1 MHVLHVIEATIGG
14 TRRHVVDACR
24 GLHARGVRVTL
35 VASALREP
43 RFRDDLARL
52 TREGVEVRELPMVR
66 AIRPHRDVAH
76 VLALR
81 AALKELRPDI
91 VHTHSSKAG
100 AIGRLASWST
110 GIGARVHTPHTFA
123 FLFGAMFSSFS
134 RSLFR
139 TVEKELAR
147 KTDRFIAV
155 SADEA
160 ATFASADFIPASKVR
175 VVGNGIDMAPFE
187 RATPL
192 ERSELGVPQHA
203 PLALVIGLLN
213 VAKGQDLA
221 LRALATPMLANVH
234 LAFAGSGDTEAE
246 LRALARELGVESRV
260 HFLGWRDDVPR
271 LLASC
276 DALLLP
282 SRWEGMPYIVLEAM
296 AAARPVV
303 ATPVDGARALLGNGR
318 AGRLCRSD
326 APVEI
331 AQGLAQVLRLDAVSR
346 AALGKA
352 GQTQVRAE
360 FTLERMVE
368 GLLGVYEELA

>member
-14 TRRHVVDACR
+14 TRRHVVDACS
-24 GLHARGVRVTL
+24 GLRRRGVRVTL

-43 RFRDDLARL
+43 RVREDLDLLA
-52 TREGVEVRELPMVR
+52 REGVDVRELPMVR
-66 AIRPHRDVAH
+66 AIRPHKDLAH

-81 AALKELRPDI
+81 RILNELRPDV

-100 AIGRLASWST
+100 AIGRLASWSS
-110 GIGARVHTPHTFA
+110 GVGARVHTPHTFA

-139 TVEKELAR
+139 TIEKELAR

-160 ATFASADFIPASKVR
+160 TTFAGADFIPTSKVR
-175 VVGNGIDMAPFE
+175 VVPNGIDPAPFE
-187 RATPL
+187 DAQAIERAQ
-192 ERSELGVPQHA
+192 LGIPQHA
-203 PLALVIGLLN
+203 PLALVVGLLN

-221 LRALATPMLANVH
+221 LRALATPELANVH
-234 LAFAGSGDTEAE
+234 LAFAGTGEMETA
-246 LRALARELGVESRV
+246 LRSLARELGVEARV

-303 ATPVDGARALLGNGR
+303 ATPVDGARALLEAGT
-318 AGRLCRSD
+318 AGRLCRSAAASD
-326 APVEI
+326 LAP
-331 AQGLAQVLRLDAVSR
+331 ALAEVLRLDAGSR

-352 GQTQVRAE
+352 GRAQVRAHYTVE
-360 FTLERMVE
+360 HMVE
-368 GLLGVYEELA
+368 GLLGVYGELA